1 MAPGHLVQFC
11 FVLLLRPI
19 MVTIQEE
26 RRDPQLHR
34 FFTAEAQGRALER
47 GDEAEPQKVPNRIA
61 WRGQKFINH
70 ILTVKNT

>member
-26 RRDPQLHR
+26 QRDPQLHT